1 MTTNIRSMLTLLK
14 ELILIDERNSQRFN
28 LNILSQPQKNIIL
41 NTIKV
46 ITCYRYFTNYFSTNV
61 TLF

>member
-28 LNILSQPQKNIIL
+28 LSILLQPQKNIIL
-41 NTIKV
+41 NTIKKEK
-46 ITCYRYFTNYFSTNV
+46 NAAN
-61 TLF
+61 

>member
-28 LNILSQPQKNIIL
+28 LSILSQPQKNIIL

-46 ITCYRYFTNYFSTNV
+46 IICYRYFTNYFSIITK
-61 TLF
+61 